1 MFDIDHGPTVFACI
15 IAFVFIAPAIYGILF
30 VDTYWK
36 QHRDNAAEGADDVF
50 N

>member
-1 MFDIDHGPTVFACI
+1 MLDIDHGPTVFACI
-15 IAFVFIAPAIYGILF
+15 IAGVFIIPALYGVLF

-36 QHRDNAAEGADDVF
+36 EHKDNAAEGGDDVF